1 MKDVGKHYVTIYM
14 GGVVDDD
21 DARPQVSLCLGYSGY
36 LVLMMSS
43 SSSRRNARDG
53 VGRRGRISRTRVRQ
67 TVGHDCSCRCWSCC
81 GVDHRLIRRSSL
93 IKPEMILCTILV
105 DRILPHSISSVHWQ
119 NNTGHP
125 AGIIACQHHSHRSN
139 IFSLSNTAKR
149 VTSMVFVR
157 QGRVCSCREQDGS
170 SDNCFV
176 SKGKRVE
183 YGDIQPG
190 QMALIWIRCGA

>member
-1 MKDVGKHYVTIYM
+1 
-14 GGVVDDD
+14 
-21 DARPQVSLCLGYSGY
+21 
-36 LVLMMSS
+36 MSS

-53 VGRRGRISRTRVRQ
+53 AGRRGRILRARARATMGR
-67 TVGHDCSCRCWSCC
+67 GYFCRCWSCC
-81 GVDHRLIRRSSL
+81 GVDHRLIPRSSL

-105 DRILPHSISSVHWQ
+105 DRILPHSISSVHRQ
-119 NNTGHP
+119 NNTGRP
-125 AGIIACQHHSHRSN
+125 AGIIACQHHSHSSN
-139 IFSLSNTAKR
+139 RISLSNTAKW
-149 VTSMVFVR
+149 VTSIVFLR
-157 QGRVCSCREQDGS
+157 QGRVCGFHEQDGS